1 MQKYRVLILCTGN
14 SCRSQMAEGWVR
26 HLLSD
31 RVEVASA
38 GTHPAGYVHPLAIKA
53 MAEAGV
59 IISQQQSK
67 SVAQFAN
74 ETWDLVITVCDS
86 AREACPYFSGAKEQI
101 HISFP
106 DPALVGGP
114 QEQQEEAYRTVRDA
128 IRERLVPEVAR
139 RCGWEA
145 SGCAGAGEA
154 ASES

>member
-26 HLLSD
+26 HLLGD

-38 GTHPAGYVHPLAIKA
+38 GTHPAGYVHPMAIKV
-53 MAEAGV
+53 MAEEGV
-59 IISQQQSK
+59 IISRQRSK

-74 ETWDLVITVCDS
+74 DTWDLVITVCDS
-86 AREACPYFSGAKEQI
+86 AREECPYFPGAKEQI

-114 QEQQEEAYRTVRDA
+114 REMQEEAYRTVRDA
-128 IRERLVPEVAR
+128 IRQRLVPEVER
-139 RCGWEA
+139 RCRAWA
-145 SGCAGAGEA
+145 SGSAGAAEA
-154 ASES
+154 ASQS

>member
-26 HLLSD
+26 HLLGD

-38 GTHPAGYVHPLAIKA
+38 GTRPAGYVHPLAIRV
-53 MAEAGV
+53 MAEVGV
-59 IISQQQSK
+59 IISRQHSK

-74 ETWDLVITVCDS
+74 EPWDLVITVCDS
-86 AREACPYFSGAKEQI
+86 AREECPYFPGGKEQI

-114 QEQQEEAYRTVRDA
+114 RHVQEEAYRTVRDA
-128 IRERLVPEVAR
+128 IRERLIPEIER
-139 RCGWEA
+139 RLATHSLGNGSACQHPQET
-145 SGCAGAGEA
+145 
-154 ASES
+154 